1 MLFFLDV
8 KQMND
13 SSKFYFTISLKK
25 IELVFMNVFE
35 CFVRLLYKIF
45 EKEIDWMK
53 IQKIKPMGAIVRLYP
68 YF

>member
-1 MLFFLDV
+1 
-8 KQMND
+8 
-13 SSKFYFTISLKK
+13 
-25 IELVFMNVFE
+25 MNVFE

-53 IQKIKPMGAIVRLYP
+53 IQKIKPMDAIVRLYP

>member
-1 MLFFLDV
+1 
-8 KQMND
+8 
-13 SSKFYFTISLKK
+13 
-25 IELVFMNVFE
+25 MNVFE

-68 YF
+68 YFWSFFF